1 MLKELKEFF
10 LDLKFKVEYF
20 LLLLSVAIF
29 LQIVVMFFVGFV
41 FNFIDTKLINDVVLL
56 FKAKLYLV
64 NVDDLQKFQDVTREK
79 FFEALKIPFLISLII
94 YPIVFYFNK
103 VFKKKVEDKKVIKGS
118 KLINLSEFVK
128 KLKKFESKLFIGGFD
143 KKRHILVY
151 EDKLNLKLN
160 KKEELE
166 FRKNKLPIPYK
177 IENKHFFILGAPGS
191 GKTLLLN
198 KVLEQLKIREEKAI
212 IHDFKG
218 DFIDKFYNPI
228 EDLIF
233 NPIDGDISWSIFND
247 IENEFDIDFIAASII
262 PEPTFKED
270 PFWKSA
276 ARDVLIAIL
285 KYCYQNDLTK
295 NNNIFEIL
303 KKSNEEIVELLEKN
317 GFGYVKDYI
326 SGKDSKQA
334 QSVMATLKQHTK
346 FLEILQDGDFSIKD
360 YLKKGK
366 GFIFLQNTASIK
378 DTISPAL
385 SLFLDVFAK
394 NILSLRDDLNRRIF
408 FILDEFGMLNRLN
421 SIVDLLTNGR
431 SKGASIW
438 LAIQD
443 VGQINNLYGDNLR
456 QTIMNACNNY
466 FIFKVNDYQTAELL
480 SKKIGEA
487 KIKNIDEMVNH
498 SVIDNLN
505 VNNGKLNRRI
515 SEKIEKLIL
524 PSELQNLNEREFF
537 VSLASLREITKSK
550 VYIPKNWNSEYI
562 TRRNNFFLL

>member
-1 MLKELKEFF
+1 MLKELKELF
-10 LDLKFKVEYF
+10 LDFKFRVEYF
-20 LLLLSVAIF
+20 LLILSIAIF
-29 LQIVVMFFVGFV
+29 FQLVIMFFVALV
-41 FNFIDTKLINDVVLL
+41 FNFIDVKLINDVILL
-56 FKAKLYLV
+56 FKAKLHLI
-64 NVDDLQKFQDVTREK
+64 NVDALQKFQDITREK

-94 YPIVFYFNK
+94 YPITFYFNK
-103 VFKKKVEDKKVIKGS
+103 IFKKRIKDKKVIKGS
-118 KLINLSEFVK
+118 KLISLSEFVK

-143 KKRHILVY
+143 KNKHILVY

-198 KVLEQLKIREEKAI
+198 ELLEQLKIREEKTI

-218 DFIDKFYNPI
+218 DFVDKFYNPI

-233 NPIDGDISWSIFND
+233 NPVNGDISWSIFND

-262 PEPTFKED
+262 SQPGFKED
-270 PFWKSA
+270 PFWKNA
-276 ARDVLIAIL
+276 ARDVLVAIL
-285 KYCYQNDLTK
+285 KYCYKNNLTK
-295 NNNIFEIL
+295 NSDIFEIL
-303 KKSNEEIVELLEKN
+303 KKSNEEISELLEKN
-317 GFGYVKDYI
+317 GFSYVKDYI

-346 FLEILQDGDFSIKD
+346 FFEILKDGDFSIRD
-360 YLKKGK
+360 YLKNGK

-378 DTISPAL
+378 DTISPVL

-394 NILSLRDDLNRRIF
+394 NVLFLKDNLDRRVF

-431 SKGASIW
+431 SKGASVW

-443 VGQINNLYGDNLR
+443 IGQVNNLYGENLR

-466 FIFKVNDYQTAELL
+466 FCFKVNDYQTAELL
-480 SKKIGEA
+480 SKKFGEA
-487 KIKNIDEMVNH
+487 KIKSVDEMVNH
-498 SVIDNLN
+498 NTFNNLDMQN
-505 VNNGKLNRRI
+505 ASLNRRI
-515 SEKIEKLIL
+515 SEKLERLIL
-524 PSELQNLNEREFF
+524 PSEIQNLNEREFF

-550 VYIPKNWNSEYI
+550 VYISKN
-562 TRRNNFFLL
+562 

>member
-1 MLKELKEFF
+1 MLKELKELF
-10 LDLKFKVEYF
+10 LDFKFRVEYF
-20 LLLLSVAIF
+20 LLILSIAIF
-29 LQIVVMFFVGFV
+29 LQLVIMFFVAFA
-41 FNFIDTKLINDVVLL
+41 FNFIDAKLINDVILL
-56 FKAKLYLV
+56 FKAKLHLV
-64 NVDDLQKFQDVTREK
+64 DLDNFQKFQDTTRQE
-79 FFEALKIPFLISLII
+79 FFKALKIPFLVSLMI

-103 VFKKKVEDKKVIKGS
+103 VFKKKIEDKKVLKGS
-118 KLINLSEFVK
+118 KLISLSEFVK
-128 KLKKFESKLFIGGFD
+128 KLKNFESKLFIGGFD

-160 KKEELE
+160 RKEELE
-166 FRKNKLPIPYK
+166 FRKNKLPISYK

-198 KVLEQLKIREEKAI
+198 EVLEQLKIREEKTI

-218 DFIDKFYNPI
+218 DFVDKFYNPI

-233 NPIDGDISWSIFND
+233 NPVNGDISWSIFND

-262 PEPTFKED
+262 SQPGFKED
-270 PFWKSA
+270 PFWKNA
-276 ARDVLIAIL
+276 ARDVLVAIL
-285 KYCYQNDLTK
+285 KYCYKNNLTK
-295 NNNIFEIL
+295 NSDIFEIL
-303 KKSNEEIVELLEKN
+303 KKSNEEIAELLEKN

-346 FLEILQDGDFSIKD
+346 FFEILKDGDFSIRD
-360 YLKKGK
+360 YLKNGK

-394 NILSLRDDLNRRIF
+394 NVLSLKDNLDRRIF
-408 FILDEFGMLNRLN
+408 FVLDEFGMLNRLN

-431 SKGASIW
+431 SKGASVW

-443 VGQINNLYGDNLR
+443 IGQISNLYGDNLR

-466 FIFKVNDYQTAELL
+466 FCFKVNDYQTAELL
-480 SKKIGEA
+480 SKKFGEV
-487 KIKNIDEMVNH
+487 KIKNIDEMINH
-498 SVIDNLN
+498 SVIDNLD

-524 PSELQNLNEREFF
+524 PSEIQNLNEREFF

-550 VYIPKNWNSEYI
+550 VYISKN
-562 TRRNNFFLL
+562 

>member
-1 MLKELKEFF
+1 MLKELKELF

-20 LLLLSVAIF
+20 LLLLSIAIF
-29 LQIVVMFFVGFV
+29 LQLVIIFLVSFA
-41 FNFIDTKLINDVVLL
+41 FNFIDTQLINNVILL
-56 FKAKLYLV
+56 FKAKLHLV
-64 NVDDLQKFQDVTREK
+64 DVNNLQVLQAKTRRE
-79 FFEALKIPFLISLII
+79 FFEAIKIPFMASLII
-94 YPIVFYFNK
+94 YPITFYFNK
-103 VFKKKVEDKKVIKGS
+103 VFKKRIEDTKVIKGS
-118 KLINLSEFVK
+118 KLVNLSEFVK
-128 KLKKFESKLFIGGFD
+128 KLNKFDNRLKISGFD
-143 KKRHILVY
+143 KRKHILLY

-166 FRKNKLPIPYK
+166 FRKNKLLIPFK
-177 IENKHFFILGAPGS
+177 VENKHFFVIGAPGS

-198 KVLEQLKIREEKAI
+198 EVLEQLKIREEKVLV
-212 IHDFKG
+212 HDFKG
-218 DFIDKFYNPI
+218 DFVDKFYNPI

-233 NPIDGDISWSIFND
+233 NPLSGDINWSIFND
-247 IENEFDIDFIAASII
+247 IENEFDIDFIAASIV
-262 PEPTFKED
+262 PGPTAKED
-270 PFWKSA
+270 PFWKTA

-285 KYCYQNDLTK
+285 KYCYKNNLTK
-295 NNNIFEIL
+295 NSDIFEIL
-303 KKSNEEIVELLEKN
+303 KKSNEEIAKLLEKN

-326 SGKDSKQA
+326 SGKDNKQA

-346 FLEILQDGDFSIKD
+346 FLELLKDGDFSIKE
-360 YLKKGK
+360 YLKDGK

-394 NILSLRDDLNRRIF
+394 NVLSLKDNLDRRVF
-408 FILDEFGMLNRLN
+408 FMLDEFGMLSRLN

-431 SKGASIW
+431 SKGASVW
-438 LAIQD
+438 LATQD

-466 FIFKVNDYQTAELL
+466 FCFKVNDYQTAELL
-480 SKKIGEA
+480 SKKIGEV

-498 SVIDNLN
+498 SVIDNLD

-524 PSELQNLNEREFF
+524 PSEIQNLNEREFF
-537 VSLASLREITKSK
+537 VNLAIAKEITKAK
-550 VYIPKNWNSEYI
+550 VYIPRKLKN
-562 TRRNNFFLL
+562 

>member
-1 MLKELKEFF
+1 MLKELKELF
-10 LDLKFKVEYF
+10 LDFKFRVEYF
-20 LLLLSVAIF
+20 LLILSIAIF
-29 LQIVVMFFVGFV
+29 FQLVIMFFVALV
-41 FNFIDTKLINDVVLL
+41 FNFIDVKLINDVILL
-56 FKAKLYLV
+56 FKAKLHLI
-64 NVDDLQKFQDVTREK
+64 NVDALQKFQDITREK

-94 YPIVFYFNK
+94 YPITFYFNK
-103 VFKKKVEDKKVIKGS
+103 IFKKRIKDKKVIKGS
-118 KLINLSEFVK
+118 KLISLSEFVK

-143 KKRHILVY
+143 KNKHILVY

-198 KVLEQLKIREEKAI
+198 ELLEQLKIREEKTI

-218 DFIDKFYNPI
+218 DFVDKFYNPI

-233 NPIDGDISWSIFND
+233 NPVNGDISWSIFND

-262 PEPTFKED
+262 SQPGFKED
-270 PFWKSA
+270 PFWKNA
-276 ARDVLIAIL
+276 ARDVLVAIL
-285 KYCYQNDLTK
+285 KYCYKNNLTK
-295 NNNIFEIL
+295 NSDIFEIL
-303 KKSNEEIVELLEKN
+303 KKSNEEIAELLEKN

-346 FLEILQDGDFSIKD
+346 FFEILKDGDFSIRD
-360 YLKKGK
+360 YLKNGK

-378 DTISPAL
+378 DTISPVL

-394 NILSLRDDLNRRIF
+394 NVLFLKDNLDRRVF

-431 SKGASIW
+431 SKGASVW

-443 VGQINNLYGDNLR
+443 IGQVNNLYGENLR

-466 FIFKVNDYQTAELL
+466 FCFKVNDYQTAELL
-480 SKKIGEA
+480 SKKFGEA
-487 KIKNIDEMVNH
+487 KIKSVDEMVNH
-498 SVIDNLN
+498 NTFNNLDMQN
-505 VNNGKLNRRI
+505 ASLNRRI
-515 SEKIEKLIL
+515 SEKLERLIL
-524 PSELQNLNEREFF
+524 PSEIQNLNEREFF

-550 VYIPKNWNSEYI
+550 VYISKN
-562 TRRNNFFLL
+562 

>member
-20 LLLLSVAIF
+20 LLLLSIAIF
-29 LQIVVMFFVGFV
+29 LQLVIMFFIGFA
-41 FNFIDTKLINDVVLL
+41 FDFLDAKLINDVMLL
-56 FKAKLYLV
+56 FKAKLHLV
-64 NVDDLQKFQDVTREK
+64 NVDNLKKFQDTTRKE
-79 FFEALKIPFLISLII
+79 FFEALKIPFLVSLII
-94 YPIVFYFNK
+94 YPITFYFNRT
-103 VFKKKVEDKKVIKGS
+103 FKKRVEDKKVIKGS
-118 KLINLSEFVK
+118 KLISLSEFVK
-128 KLKKFESKLFIGGFD
+128 KLKKFDNRLKIGSFD
-143 KKRHILVY
+143 KRKHILVY

-166 FRKNKLPIPYK
+166 FRKNKLQIPFK
-177 IENKHFFILGAPGS
+177 IENKHFFIIGSPGS

-198 KVLEQLKIREEKAI
+198 EVLEQLKLRDERVL

-218 DFIDKFYNPI
+218 DFVDKFYNPV

-247 IENEFDIDFIAASII
+247 IENEFDVNFVATSII

-270 PFWKSA
+270 PFWKNA

-285 KYCYQNDLTK
+285 KYCYKNNLTK
-295 NNNIFEIL
+295 NSDIFEVL
-303 KKSNEEIVELLEKN
+303 KKSNEEIAELLNKN

-334 QSVMATLKQHTK
+334 QSVIATLKQHTK
-346 FLEILQDGDFSIKD
+346 FLEILKDGDFSIRD
-360 YLKKGK
+360 YLKNGK

-394 NILSLRDDLNRRIF
+394 NVLSLKDDLDRRIF
-408 FILDEFGMLNRLN
+408 FILDEFGMLNKLN

-431 SKGASIW
+431 SKGASVW

-456 QTIMNACNNY
+456 QSIMNACNNY
-466 FIFKVNDYQTAELL
+466 FCFKVNDYQTAELL
-480 SKKIGEA
+480 SKKFGEA
-487 KIKNIDEMVNH
+487 KIKSVDEMVNH
-498 SVIDNLN
+498 SVISNLD
-505 VNNGKLNRRI
+505 VNNGRLNRRI

-524 PSELQNLNEREFF
+524 PSEIQNLNEREFF
-537 VSLASLREITKSK
+537 VSLASLREITKAK
-550 VYIPKNWNSEYI
+550 VFIPKS
-562 TRRNNFFLL
+562 

>member
-29 LQIVVMFFVGFV
+29 LQLVIMFFIGFA
-41 FNFIDTKLINDVVLL
+41 FDFLDAKLINDVMLL
-56 FKAKLYLV
+56 FKAKLHLV
-64 NVDDLQKFQDVTREK
+64 NVDNLKKFQDTTRKE
-79 FFEALKIPFLISLII
+79 FFEALKIPFLVSLII
-94 YPIVFYFNK
+94 YPITFYFNRT
-103 VFKKKVEDKKVIKGS
+103 FKKRVEDKKVIKGS
-118 KLINLSEFVK
+118 KLISLSEFVK
-128 KLKKFESKLFIGGFD
+128 KLKKFDNRLKIGSFD
-143 KKRHILVY
+143 KRKHILVY

-166 FRKNKLPIPYK
+166 FRKNKLQIPFK
-177 IENKHFFILGAPGS
+177 IENKHFFIIGSPGS

-198 KVLEQLKIREEKAI
+198 EVLEQLKLRDERVL

-218 DFIDKFYNPI
+218 DFVDKFYNPV

-247 IENEFDIDFIAASII
+247 IENEFDVNFVATSII

-270 PFWKSA
+270 PFWKNA

-285 KYCYQNDLTK
+285 KYCYKNNLTK
-295 NNNIFEIL
+295 NSDIFEVL
-303 KKSNEEIVELLEKN
+303 KKSNEEIAELLNKN

-334 QSVMATLKQHTK
+334 QSVIATLKQHTK
-346 FLEILQDGDFSIKD
+346 FLEILKDGDFSIRD
-360 YLKKGK
+360 YLKNGK

-394 NILSLRDDLNRRIF
+394 NVLSLKDDLDRRIF

-431 SKGASIW
+431 SKGASVW

-443 VGQINNLYGDNLR
+443 VGQVNNLYGDNL
-456 QTIMNACNNY
+456 
-466 FIFKVNDYQTAELL
+466 
-480 SKKIGEA
+480 
-487 KIKNIDEMVNH
+487 
-498 SVIDNLN
+498 
-505 VNNGKLNRRI
+505 
-515 SEKIEKLIL
+515 SERL
-524 PSELQNLNEREFF
+524 
-537 VSLASLREITKSK
+537 
-550 VYIPKNWNSEYI
+550 
-562 TRRNNFFLL
+562 